1 MTVPSRKKQRSLSN
15 TILRIHIRTF
25 GNQQFDDFL
34 VSIISR
40 PMQRSTSIPPI
51 SLCIH
56 IHAFIQ
62 FRLYASKIAS
72 RDSIVN
78 RISEGGCGQ

>member
-1 MTVPSRKKQRSLSN
+1 
-15 TILRIHIRTF
+15 
-25 GNQQFDDFL
+25 
-34 VSIISR
+34 
-40 PMQRSTSIPPI
+40 MQRSTSIPPI